1 MGRIFGGKC
10 PCCGY
15 KQQFYLEGGLMSVNL
30 QMSAGVLSEEEQKIL
45 YGMMESREVA
55 GYHVENYIAEC
66 VDCHRM
72 EGRTLIQI
80 EDQDGRQ
87 HILGQKCSQCGKK
100 MKVYWENV
108 GAEITCPE
116 CSEGVLIFE
125 EEGLWD

>member
-1 MGRIFGGKC
+1 MGRIYGGKC

-30 QMSAGVLSEEEQKIL
+30 QMSAGVLPEEEQKIL
-45 YGMMESREVA
+45 YGMMESREIA

-66 VDCHRM
+66 GDCHRM
-72 EGRTLIQI
+72 IGKTMILI

-87 HILGQKCSQCGKK
+87 HIFGQKCSQCGKT

-108 GAEITCPE
+108 GDEITCPE
-116 CSEGVLIFE
+116 CGEGVLIFE